1 MNWQLGGSIVGALA
15 VAYGLAVAFLARRLE
30 PRARQQFVIG
40 GALVILLAGILLWLL
55 PLLEVY

>member
-1 MNWQLGGSIVGALA
+1 M
-15 VAYGLAVAFLARRLE
+15 AYGLAVAFLARRLE